1 MSPATVTL
9 SFVKFEQCRFEQ
21 YDNTSA
27 TFWILIRIIQR
38 FRPSPEVSIFLHNW
52 QLVLVSETMSF
63 ERGGRGRGR
72 GVKFGGRGNYSRE
85 SRGLTPTIGAYLDY
99 APGREANISYI
110 ALWSKKIAEYVN
122 TQCDTKVASIFGIN
136 GTVGTYYRYTKPK
149 TPQIEEGEV
158 SVTAKMKMK
167 IWELA
172 YTEYTKITVKYEQE
186 KRKVYAIMIGQMSES
201 SKNRVSEISEG
212 AVAMESEDPKGLLA
226 AIIVTHMHDSRL
238 GVMQNLCKAELAYTN
253 TTMYPGETVIHYYQK
268 SVAILASLEQAHKRA
283 DNIVDKVMPKEEQR
297 AVRFIL
303 GLSSE
308 YASYQQCFRDSLREW
323 PDSLENA
330 FVDASKFTP
339 L

>member
-1 MSPATVTL
+1 M
-9 SFVKFEQCRFEQ
+9 
-21 YDNTSA
+21 
-27 TFWILIRIIQR
+27 
-38 FRPSPEVSIFLHNW
+38 
-52 QLVLVSETMSF
+52 VLVSETMSF

-253 TTMYPGETVIHYYQK
+253 TTMYPGGTVIHYYQK

-283 DNIVDKVMPKEEQR
+283 DNIVDEVMPKEEQR

-308 YASYQQCFRDSLREW
+308 YASYQQYFRDSLREW

-339 L
+339 LKYSQKSPTSDSQIFSMNGRG

>member
-1 MSPATVTL
+1 M
-9 SFVKFEQCRFEQ
+9 
-21 YDNTSA
+21 
-27 TFWILIRIIQR
+27 
-38 FRPSPEVSIFLHNW
+38 
-52 QLVLVSETMSF
+52 
-63 ERGGRGRGR
+63 
-72 GVKFGGRGNYSRE
+72 
-85 SRGLTPTIGAYLDY
+85 
-99 APGREANISYI
+99 
-110 ALWSKKIAEYVN
+110 
-122 TQCDTKVASIFGIN
+122 
-136 GTVGTYYRYTKPK
+136 
-149 TPQIEEGEV
+149 PQIEEGDA

-172 YTEYTKITVKYEQE
+172 YIEYTKITVKYEQE

-212 AVAMESEDPKGLLA
+212 AVAMESEDPKGFLA

-253 TTMYPGETVIHYYQK
+253 TTMHPGETVIHYYQK
-268 SVAILASLEQAHKRA
+268 SLAIIASLEQAHKRA
-283 DNIVDKVMPKEEQR
+283 DNIVDEVMPKEEQR

-308 YASYQQCFRDSLREW
+308 YISYQQYFRDSLREW

-339 L
+339 FKYSQKSPTLDSQIFSMNGRRKVRSKYKGRGRSDFSDAAAVAVAAAAAGKSLLALPLYLLLTHPLPFILNIWLSDVGLFCEHLSGVNFDASTNAFSRLSGHSRRYLQ